1 MEILVNNADLVNT
14 LAVTMTDACKDIP
27 QPVFAV
33 VGTIIMLIQVVVP
46 ILLIIWG
53 MIDFAKAVIGGD
65 EDKIKAG
72 QKTFIKRL
80 IAAVILFLVVTIV
93 KLLLN
98 LVGTIT
104 SDPGD
109 GYKVDD
115 HSIWTCV
122 NGFLTGSKPQ

>member
-1 MEILVNNADLVNT
+1 MLELINT
-14 LAVTMTDACKDIP
+14 LEVTMLDACKDIP

-53 MIDFAKAVIGGD
+53 MIDFAKAVVGGD

-72 QKTFIKRL
+72 QKVFIKRL
-80 IAAVILFLVVTIV
+80 IAAVILFLVVTVV

-104 SDPGD
+104 KEPDD

-115 HSIWTCV
+115 DSIWKCV
-122 NGFLTGSKPQ
+122 NGFLTGKKPA